1 LDKAVHPRGYRRGS
15 TGMTADAKCE
25 VCHGWLIFRAG
36 KWMHRDTPN
45 RGHAPK
51 PDRMVAP
58 TSKRGPK

>member
-1 LDKAVHPRGYRRGS
+1 
-15 TGMTADAKCE
+15 MTADAKCE